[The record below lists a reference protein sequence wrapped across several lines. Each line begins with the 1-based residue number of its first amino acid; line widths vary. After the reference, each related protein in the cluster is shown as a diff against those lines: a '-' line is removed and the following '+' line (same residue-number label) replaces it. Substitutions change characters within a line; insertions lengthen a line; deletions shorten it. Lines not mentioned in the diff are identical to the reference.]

1 MRVLYMKFKSLLL
14 YILFFCL
21 GMASFYGLLRIK
33 EHYEKMIRFGLPPN
47 DSVCLDST
55 NLPIILIN
63 TEGRKINK
71 QDYITAEMTI
81 VDNGD
86 SKCNYADT
94 VAFPSQKVDYNGYI
108 ALRYRG
114 HSSFTMSDKKPY
126 AIRSIDKPLEE
137 GGVIKKST
145 LLGMR
150 KGKKWALL
158 APYSDRS
165 LIRDV
170 MTFELA
176 KNYMDFVPQTRFCE
190 VVLNGVYM
198 GVYILSEQI
207 TADRLKIGKPNR
219 KGNDVTG
226 GYLFEIDKRYK
237 NKDESEDRLPDSLI
251 LKSPKDEELTQEQRK
266 YVLSIWDS
274 LNTTLSSGSREDWL
288 RLIDELSFID
298 FLLCKEFAFDLDG
311 YIVSTFLYKFN
322 DCTDSRF
329 KTCIWDFNISYGNN
343 NFRDYHR
350 TDAWHYK
357 RVSPSWWAHMMED
370 DEFRQNVKTRWS
382 QYRKGAYSWSHIEH
396 VIDSL
401 TNVLTTEGA
410 EARNSKAWKIW
421 QRTNKE
427 WKGPTY
433 IWPNKYVSSSYADE
447 IDYLKGWIKERL
459 NWMDEQLELK

>member
-1 MRVLYMKFKSLLL
+1 
-14 YILFFCL
+14 
-21 GMASFYGLLRIK
+21 
-33 EHYEKMIRFGLPPN
+33 MIRFGLPPN

-219 KGNDVTG
+219 KRNDVTG

-237 NKDESEDRLPDSLI
+237 NKDESEDRLPDSLM
-251 LKSPKDEELTQEQRK
+251 LRSPKDEELTQEQRK
-266 YVLSIWDS
+266 YVLSVWDS

-298 FLLCKEFAFDLDG
+298 FLLCKEFAFDTDG
-311 YIVSTFLYKFN
+311 YIVSTFLYKYN
-322 DCTDSRF
+322 DCIDHRF
-329 KTCIWDFNISYGNN
+329 NPT
-343 NFRDYHR
+343 
-350 TDAWHYK
+350 
-357 RVSPSWWAHMMED
+357 
-370 DEFRQNVKTRWS
+370 
-382 QYRKGAYSWSHIEH
+382 
-396 VIDSL
+396 L
-401 TNVLTTEGA
+401 TL
-410 EARNSKAWKIW
+410 
-421 QRTNKE
+421 
-427 WKGPTY
+427 
-433 IWPNKYVSSSYADE
+433 
-447 IDYLKGWIKERL
+447 
-459 NWMDEQLELK
+459 